1 MNYIQ
6 QIELE
11 FCTISLREDGIIE
24 NRFLRDV
31 PYEITEN
38 QLIQITDAISKL
50 SSGRKDAILSVA
62 GLYGSMT
69 PEARKISINTDN
81 EYTLAIALVIQDL
94 SQRLLANF
102 YFRIKKVNYPVKI
115 FKSEEE
121 ATSWLYQQI
130 HTSQQAG

>member
-1 MNYIQ
+1 LNYIQ
-6 QIELE
+6 QIELD

-31 PYEITEN
+31 PYEITES
-38 QLIQITDAISKL
+38 QLIQISDAISKL

-130 HTSQQAG
+130 HTSQQTG

>member
-1 MNYIQ
+1 LNYIQ
-6 QIELE
+6 QIELD

-31 PYEITEN
+31 PYEITES
-38 QLIQITDAISKL
+38 QLIQISDAISKL

-94 SQRLLANF
+94 SQCLLANF

-130 HTSQQAG
+130 HTSQQTG

>member
-11 FCTISLREDGIIE
+11 FCTVSLRDDGVIE
-24 NRFLRDV
+24 QRFLKDT
-31 PYEITEN
+31 PYEI
-38 QLIQITDAISKL
+38 DAFHINEMSDVMSRL
-50 SSGRKDAILSVA
+50 SNGGKAAILSVA

-69 PEARKISINTDN
+69 PDARKVDINKDQDS
-81 EYTLAIALVIQDL
+81 TLAIALVINEL

-102 YFRIKKVNYPVKI
+102 FFKLKKVNYPI
-115 FKSEEE
+115 RTFKTEEE

-130 HTSQQAG
+130 RANQQAG

>member
-1 MNYIQ
+1 M
-6 QIELE
+6 
-11 FCTISLREDGIIE
+11 TK
-24 NRFLRDV
+24 
-31 PYEITEN
+31 ITES
-38 QLIQITDAISKL
+38 QLIQISDAISKL

-130 HTSQQAG
+130 HTSQQTG

>member
-6 QIELE
+6 QIELD

-121 ATSWLYQQI
+121 ATNWLYQQI

>member
-6 QIELE
+6 QIELD

-31 PYEITEN
+31 PYEITES
-38 QLIQITDAISKL
+38 QLIQISDAISKL

-130 HTSQQAG
+130 HTSQQTG